1 MNGGC
6 EAGPRSGEAAV
17 RRGLLASDERMAV
30 VTSLPDI
37 ERYIRMRQK

>member
-1 MNGGC
+1 MNGGY
-6 EAGPRSGEAAV
+6 EPARAARQPV

-37 ERYIRMRQK
+37 KRHIRMRQM

>member
-1 MNGGC
+1 VNGGC
-6 EAGPRSGEAAV
+6 EPARAAARLPV

-37 ERYIRMRQK
+37 ERYIRMRQM